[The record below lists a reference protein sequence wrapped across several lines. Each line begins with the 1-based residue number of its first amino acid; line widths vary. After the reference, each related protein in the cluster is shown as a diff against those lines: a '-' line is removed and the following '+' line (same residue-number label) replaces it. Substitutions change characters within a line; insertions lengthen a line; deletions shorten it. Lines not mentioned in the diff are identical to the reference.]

1 MYTGL
6 RRMRSE
12 SVGSETTDEEKRFV
26 IMKLNEKLRKI
37 VPILSKISD
46 EEVVRAIRED
56 RETNH
61 GKNPELARLGD
72 LAGVHLKNKSNDVE
86 RM

>member
-1 MYTGL
+1 
-6 RRMRSE
+6 MRSE
-12 SVGSETTDEEKRFV
+12 SVGCETTDEEKKFV
-26 IMKLNEKLRKI
+26 IMKLNERLREL

-46 EEVVRAIRED
+46 EEVVRVIRED

>member
-1 MYTGL
+1 
-6 RRMRSE
+6 MRSE
-12 SVGSETTDEEKRFV
+12 SVGCETTDEEKKFV
-26 IMKLNEKLRKI
+26 IMKLNVRLRKI

-46 EEVVRAIRED
+46 EEIVRVIRED
-56 RETNH
+56 RETDH
-61 GKNPELARLGD
+61 DKNPELARLGD